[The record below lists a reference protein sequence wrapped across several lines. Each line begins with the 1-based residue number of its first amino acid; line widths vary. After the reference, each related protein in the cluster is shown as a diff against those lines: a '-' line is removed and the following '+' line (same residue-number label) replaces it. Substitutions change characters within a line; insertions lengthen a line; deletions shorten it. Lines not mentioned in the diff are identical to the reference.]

1 MTFLLT
7 PRSKTSVTCSAE
19 RGNELDVPSPCLVR
33 ALILPRHR
41 GCTTRARGRH
51 TRVQGELRVHQRGL
65 RLIALR
71 ERVQVNGEHRAF
83 DGEGFDCPGLYN
95 RTTRLLQRV
104 GGIPYDVKTDDN
116 ACAAPWR
123 FS

>member
-1 MTFLLT
+1 MH
-7 PRSKTSVTCSAE
+7 E
-19 RGNELDVPSPCLVR
+19 
-33 ALILPRHR
+33 
-41 GCTTRARGRH
+41 
-51 TRVQGELRVHQRGL
+51 RGL

-104 GGIPYDVKTDDN
+104 GGGFHTMSRLTTTHVLLHG
-116 ACAAPWR
+116 ALAER
-123 FS
+123 GMG